1 MNKTI
6 KASYAKD
13 RAQSDDWNIGYLTA
27 YLKHHLGYEVHE
39 ITVDSNNVNFTMS
52 KKEF

>member
-1 MNKTI
+1 MKYI

-13 RAQSDDWNIGYLTA
+13 RAQSDDWNIGYLTS
-27 YLKHHLGYEVHE
+27 YLEHHLRYEVHE
-39 ITVDSNNVNFTMS
+39 VTVGNNNVNFTMS